1 MNIVLS
7 TLNAK
12 YIHTSL
18 ALRSLKSYC
27 KDYSDKIK
35 IAEYTINHQE
45 NYILN
50 EIYKLNPDILG
61 FSCYIWN
68 IEQSLELIRNIKK
81 ILPKTTIILGGPEV
95 SYDGERIM
103 ESNHEIDIIVFG
115 EGEETFYNII
125 KHFINGDKCLKE
137 IDGIIYNTGSKIVKN
152 KERNPLRLDDIPFVY
167 KDFKDMNNQI
177 LYYESTRGCPYQ
189 CQYCLSSIDKKVR
202 YLSLERVYKDLQRF
216 FRWRS

>member
-27 KDYSDKIK
+27 KDYSDNIK

-103 ESNHEIDIIVFG
+103 ESNPEIDIIVFG
-115 EGEETFYNII
+115 EGK
-125 KHFINGDKCLKE
+125 KHFI
-137 IDGIIYNTGSKIVKN
+137 T
-152 KERNPLRLDDIPFVY
+152 
-167 KDFKDMNNQI
+167 
-177 LYYESTRGCPYQ
+177 
-189 CQYCLSSIDKKVR
+189 
-202 YLSLERVYKDLQRF
+202 
-216 FRWRS
+216 